1 METAAKLTVF
11 YDGAC
16 PLCRRE
22 IDFYRRRRGAS
33 ELAWIDV
40 SQHAENEVVPGLTKS
55 QALARFHTRRPDGTL
70 VSGGAA
76 FAELWAALPT
86 FRALGGIRKRPPLVW
101 ALDLAYPLFLKFRP
115 RLQRLLAAKPA
126 SGLPR
131 WLEQDLRS
139 DHAGET
145 GAVAIYRGIL
155 AVTRDAEVCRF
166 AEDHI
171 ETEREHLRLIET
183 VFPREKGSL
192 VLPIWRLAGFITGAL
207 PALFGARPVFA
218 TVDAVET
225 FVDHHYR
232 EQIERIGDTP
242 ELQSL
247 KELLVRCR
255 EDELRHRDEARELQD
270 RRPGPLLGAWRW
282 MVGSGS
288 AAAVA
293 VARRV

>member
-1 METAAKLTVF
+1 METAAKLTIF

-33 ELAWIDV
+33 DLAWIDV
-40 SQHAENEVVPGLTKS
+40 SQVPEREVAPGLTKD
-55 QALARFHTRRPDGTL
+55 QALARFHTRRADGTL
-70 VSGGAA
+70 ISGGAA
-76 FAELWAALPT
+76 FAELWAALPA
-86 FRALGGIRKRPPLVW
+86 FSALGGVMKRPPLVW
-101 ALDLAYPLFLKFRP
+101 ALNLAYPLFLKSRP
-115 RLQRLLAAKPA
+115 RLQRLLAAKPS

-155 AVTRDAEVCRF
+155 AVSRDAEVRRF

-183 VFPREKGSL
+183 VFPREKGSI
-192 VLPIWRLAGFITGAL
+192 VLPIWRLAGFMTGAL

-242 ELQSL
+242 ELRDL
-247 KELLVRCR
+247 KALLARCR

-270 RRPGPLLGAWRW
+270 RAPGPLLRAWRW

-293 VARRV
+293 VARRI

>member
-86 FRALGGIRKRPPLVW
+86 FRALGGIMKRPPLVW

-155 AVTRDAEVCRF
+155 AVTRDAEVRRF

-255 EDELRHRDEARELQD
+255 EDELRHRDEARVLQD